1 MFRKSVKANHQPADH
16 HLELVD
22 LFTKFGSAYSRFVR
36 LCIPSRPGDAVTA
49 PRLSLLGLL
58 MTQGEKMIMSDLAD
72 RLGVSSRTMT
82 VLVDGLE
89 KEGMV
94 RRASDPKDRRAT
106 VVEITPEGTSVAKRL
121 IGPHRANVA
130 TLFEIFDPE
139 ETATLAEM
147 LRRMNARLT
156 DAGIDTAGVSLTDTP
171 V

>member
-1 MFRKSVKANHQPADH
+1 MFRKSVRASSQPADD

-36 LCIPSRPGDAVTA
+36 LCIPSRPGDAITA

-58 MTQGEKMIMSDLAD
+58 MTKGEKMIMSDLAD
-72 RLGVSSRTMT
+72 ALGVSSRTIT

-94 RRASDPKDRRAT
+94 RRASDPRDRRAT
-106 VVEITPEGTSVAKRL
+106 VVEITPEGMSLAKRL

-130 TLFEIFDPE
+130 TLFEIFDHE
-139 ETATLAEM
+139 ETAALAQM
-147 LRRMNARLT
+147 LKRMNARLT
-156 DAGIDTAGVSLTDTP
+156 EAGIDTTGVSLTDTP